1 MTRRYS
7 YAFGFSPVAF
17 VASFAFAES
26 LHDRALGVI
35 ESALGSPDGQ
45 LASVALSYVPSLE
58 QDWVD
63 PGIERVAH
71 HPNPTLRIAA
81 LGAMAARN
89 PDSAAEQYQKAL
101 LDPQES
107 YVVRLVAVE
116 KLPSLS
122 DQSARALF
130 HQLLHDPDPTLR
142 VLAAGAL
149 LELGDRA
156 GLTILEE
163 ALAGE
168 DLDLKVDAAG
178 QLLDAGVQQEKAL
191 QTLSEVLHSGEAEPI
206 PKSNAAY
213 TLGETKN
220 SDAIPLL
227 IKALKDS
234 DRAVRLAAANSIAL
248 FSDKM
253 APLLMEM
260 ATTDPDPLVRLE
272 AVHGLKETSNP
283 KADLA
288 LRKALEDP
296 DAFVR
301 LAAASTLAQRGSAG
315 DEELVE
321 IVRTEIEGAD
331 YNNRIAAITAMG
343 QVGDGSAAV
352 YLEPQLAEDDPMTRL
367 ATAIAIDRILS
378 R

>member
-7 YAFGFSPVAF
+7 YAFGFSLL
-17 VASFAFAES
+17 ASLAIAES

-35 ESALGSPDGQ
+35 ESALGSPDGE
-45 LASVALSYVPSLE
+45 LASVALSYAPSLE
-58 QDWVD
+58 QDWVE
-63 PGIERVAH
+63 PGIERVAS

-81 LGAMAARN
+81 LNAMEERDPNAA
-89 PDSAAEQYQKAL
+89 AAKYEKAI

-107 YVVRLVAVE
+107 YVVRLVAEE
-116 KLPSLS
+116 KLPALS
-122 DQSARALF
+122 DQSARPMF
-130 HQLLHDPDPTLR
+130 RQLLHDPDPTLR

-156 GLTILEE
+156 GLPVLEE
-163 ALAGE
+163 ALAGD
-168 DLDLKVDAAG
+168 DLDLKVDAASE
-178 QLLDAGVQQEKAL
+178 LLHARVEQAKAL
-191 QTLSEVLHSGEAEPI
+191 RALTDVIESPEAEPI
-206 PKSNAAY
+206 PRSNAAY
-213 TLGETKN
+213 ALGETKN
-220 SDAIPLL
+220 PDAIPIL
-227 IKALKDS
+227 IEALKDS

-260 ATTDPDPLVRLE
+260 ATSDPDPLVRLE

-288 LRKALEDP
+288 LRKALEDS

-315 DEELVE
+315 EEELVE

-331 YNNRIAAITAMG
+331 YNIRLGAITAMG
-343 QVGDGSAAV
+343 QVGDSTAAS
-352 YLEPQLAEDDPMTRL
+352 YLEPWLGDDDPMTRL
-367 ATAIAIDRILS
+367 IAAIAIDRILN